1 MGLLGFWLA
10 VGIIGFGYYIGDG
23 LKYFKQGKPKRDYS
37 DEISY
42 VENFGQPE
50 LIKESKVHQYTG
62 ISKEDAKTLVKD
74 YPSVPHLKVNGQIY
88 FPLKKLK
95 AWIDNLPNA

>member
-1 MGLLGFWLA
+1 MDSVWFAIAL
-10 VGIIGFGYYIGDG
+10 IGFAYFIGDG
-23 LKYFKQGKPKRDYS
+23 LKHFKKGKPKSGNYS
-37 DEISY
+37 ELLDDELWGTPKL
-42 VENFGQPE
+42 V
-50 LIKESKVHQYTG
+50 KESKIHDYTG
-62 ISKEDAKTLVKD
+62 LSKEDAKTLVKD